1 VEYSFTRNDIG
12 QPVARLNMEGEA
24 FAHWLNI
31 EMSSKHSHTQLAK
44 IALAVENL
52 LVGTQW
58 QYECEGR
65 EFFLEL
71 TRDQAIVKANAV
83 IEQADELTIEQD
95 DYDFSIDEADG
106 YVDDYGE
113 GEQDLHVSESGL
125 VASCGLEDFQ
135 QLLAAWIRYLQTS

>member
-1 VEYSFTRNDIG
+1 MEYSFTRNDIG

-44 IALAVENL
+44 VALAVEQL
-52 LVGTQW
+52 LVGSQW

-83 IEQADELTIEQD
+83 IEQADELTSEQD
-95 DYDFSIDEADG
+95 DYEFSSDEYAED
-106 YVDDYGE
+106 
-113 GEQDLHVSESGL
+113 EQDFHVSESGL

>member
-44 IALAVENL
+44 IALAVEHL

-83 IEQADELTIEQD
+83 IEQADELTSEQD
-95 DYDFSIDEADG
+95 DYDFSSDEADE
-106 YVDDYGE
+106 YPED
-113 GEQDLHVSESGL
+113 EQDLHVSESGL